1 MKVNTFDGDAI
12 YRSSRNV
19 IYPYAE
25 INWDFPSFSGNNT
38 SLFIH
43 YCVWFNAAYIRLT
56 IFFYI
61 RMLGAIERIGKTEI
75 PGEHQLQN
83 KFINLFLSPGGI
95 IFIFSFIYFQVP
107 LTHSLNIIYYI
118 PNFFCYVC
126 CLHRER
132 PEEEIV

>member
-1 MKVNTFDGDAI
+1 MV
-12 YRSSRNV
+12 YRSLRYV
-19 IYPYAE
+19 IYQYAE
-25 INWDFPSFSGNNT
+25 INLDKFRKQIN

-43 YCVWFNAAYIRLT
+43 YCLWFNAAYIRLT

-75 PGEHQLQN
+75 SGEHQLQN

-118 PNFFCYVC
+118 PNSFCYVC

>member
-1 MKVNTFDGDAI
+1 MVTLSLR
-12 YRSSRNV
+12 YV
-19 IYPYAE
+19 IYQYAE
-25 INWDFPSFSGNNT
+25 INLDKFRKQIN

-43 YCVWFNAAYIRLT
+43 YCLWFNAAYIRLT
-56 IFFYI
+56 IFIYI

-132 PEEEIV
+132 PEEEIA

>member
-1 MKVNTFDGDAI
+1 MVTLLR
-12 YRSSRNV
+12 YV
-19 IYPYAE
+19 IYQYAE
-25 INWDFPSFSGNNT
+25 INLDKFRKQIN
-38 SLFIH
+38 SLFIY
-43 YCVWFNAAYIRLT
+43 YCLWFNAAYIRLT

-75 PGEHQLQN
+75 SGEHQLQN

-132 PEEEIV
+132 PEEEIA